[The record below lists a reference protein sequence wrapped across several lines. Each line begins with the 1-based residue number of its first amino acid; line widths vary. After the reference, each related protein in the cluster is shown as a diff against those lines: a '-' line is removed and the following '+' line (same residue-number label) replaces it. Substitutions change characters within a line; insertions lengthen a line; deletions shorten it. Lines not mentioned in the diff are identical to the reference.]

1 MKKWPAL
8 NKSIT
13 ASIPTS
19 QRIRFSFHWAQKLL
33 KQTAVI
39 ILLLVFWEVAPR
51 VGLVDFT
58 FFPPFSKVVEGWWG
72 LVISGDL
79 YAHFQASILRSLIG
93 FGLAILVGIPLG
105 LIIGWYPLANELLN
119 PVLELFRNT
128 AALAILPVFILLLG
142 IGETSK
148 ISIVLFACVFPI
160 LLNTINAVRNVDP
173 LFIKSAKSMGLS
185 SAKLFYKVIL
195 PASIPTIFTGIRMAG
210 SASILVLIA
219 AEMVGAKEGLGYLIS
234 YTQMNFQIPQMYAGI
249 ITISVL
255 GLILNY
261 ILVSIER
268 KFSRWKINP
277 NE

>member
-1 MKKWPAL
+1 MASY
-8 NKSIT
+8 NKSVT
-13 ASIPTS
+13 ATTIQETPKI
-19 QRIRFSFHWAQKLL
+19 RISFDWMQKLL
-33 KQTAVI
+33 KSTVVI
-39 ILLLVFWEVAPR
+39 ILLLMFWEVAPR
-51 VGLVDFT
+51 VGLVDRT

-72 LVISGDL
+72 LAISGDL
-79 YAHFQASILRSLIG
+79 YAHFIASIVRSLSG
-93 FGLAILVGIPLG
+93 FGLAILIAIPLG
-105 LIIGWYPLANELLN
+105 LIIGWYPLAKELLN

-128 AALAILPVFILLLG
+128 AALALLPVFILLLG

-160 LLNTINAVRNVDP
+160 LLNTINAVRNVDS
-173 LFIKSAKSMGLS
+173 LLIRSAKSMGLS
-185 SAKLFYKVIL
+185 SYQLFYKVII

-234 YTQMNFQIPQMYAGI
+234 YTQMNFQIAEMYAGI
-249 ITISVL
+249 ITISIL

-261 ILVSIER
+261 LLVSIE
-268 KFSRWKINP
+268 KKLSKWKVSP